1 MSDQIT
7 LSPVS
12 MADLDA
18 VAALVAAVRWPH
30 RRADIAAL
38 IELGHGRL
46 ARGGDGR
53 TLGVG
58 LWWPFGE
65 TAARLGLVV
74 VSPDS
79 QGLGIGRRLMQRLLA
94 DAAPRSVMLL
104 ATSAGRPLYERLGF
118 VEVGAVCQH
127 QGEYSGPR
135 HPDPRIRAATPE
147 DRSAVLGLDAAVVGV
162 PRPAVLDHLLTVGRA
177 IVLVENAKVTGYA
190 IERGFGRGSVVGP
203 VVAATEPD
211 AIALFIAAA
220 RPGFVRVDR
229 TSKAANFGRHLTA
242 CGLALD
248 SESPA
253 MLRGDW
259 PASSAPQRLYALAS
273 HALG

>member
-1 MSDQIT
+1 MPINHLLCENRETQGRIGE
-7 LSPVS
+7 V
-12 MADLDA
+12 
-18 VAALVAAVRWPH
+18 
-30 RRADIAAL
+30 
-38 IELGHGRL
+38 RL
-46 ARGGDGR
+46 ARAGDGR

-58 LWWPFGE
+58 LWWPFGD

-74 VSPDS
+74 VSADS
-79 QGLGIGRRLMQRLLA
+79 QGLGIGRRLVEQLLA
-94 DAAPRSVMLL
+94 DAAPRSVTLL
-104 ATSAGRPLYERLGF
+104 ATPAGRPLYKRLGF

-127 QGEYSGPR
+127 QGEYSGRR
-135 HPDPRIRAATPE
+135 HSDPRIRAATPE
-147 DRSAVLGLDAAVVGV
+147 DRSAVLGLDAAAVGV

-177 IVLVENAKVTGYA
+177 FVLVEDAKVTGYA

-203 VVAATEPD
+203 VVAATESD
-211 AIALFIAAA
+211 AIALFNAAA
-220 RPGFVRVDR
+220 RPGFVRVDWASEA
-229 TSKAANFGRHLTA
+229 TNFGRYLTT

-259 PASSAPQRLYALAS
+259 PASSAPQRIYALAS

>member
-1 MSDQIT
+1 MTDAIT
-7 LSPVS
+7 LPTVS
-12 MADLDA
+12 VVDLDS
-18 VAALVAAVRWPH
+18 VMALVAAVGWPH
-30 RRADIAAL
+30 RRVDIAAL
-38 IELGHGRL
+38 IELGCGRL
-46 ARGGDGR
+46 ARAGDGR

-58 LWWPFGE
+58 LWWEFGD

-79 QGLGIGRRLMQRLLA
+79 QGLGIGRRLVERLLA

-104 ATSAGRPLYERLGF
+104 ATSAGLPLYGRRGF
-118 VEVGAVCQH
+118 VEVGAVYQH
-127 QGEYSGPR
+127 HGEYSGGR
-135 HPDPRIRAATPE
+135 YPDPRIRAATSE
-147 DRSAVLGLDAAVVGV
+147 DRSAVLSLDAAAFGV
-162 PRPAVLDHLLTVGRA
+162 PRPAVLEYLMTVGRA
-177 IVLVENAKVTGYA
+177 FVLVEDAKVTGYA
-190 IERGFGRGSVVGP
+190 IERAFGRGSVVGP
-203 VVAATEPD
+203 VIAATEPD
-211 AIALFIAAA
+211 ALALFNAAA

-229 TSKAANFGRHLTA
+229 PSDATIFGRHLTA

-259 PASSAPQRLYALAS
+259 PALTRPQRIYALAS